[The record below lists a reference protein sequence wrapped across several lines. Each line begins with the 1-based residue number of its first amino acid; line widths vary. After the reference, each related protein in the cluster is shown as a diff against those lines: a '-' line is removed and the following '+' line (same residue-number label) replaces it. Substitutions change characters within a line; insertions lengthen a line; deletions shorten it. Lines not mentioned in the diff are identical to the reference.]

1 MKGPL
6 FIFITGMKRSAMGKA
21 REAFQRNII
30 DLFYK
35 KNPNNPTIQKDT
47 FGEVVSG
54 LLWHSGRS
62 FDNMDAKGMNL
73 TSIHWGRE
81 R

>member
-1 MKGPL
+1 ME
-6 FIFITGMKRSAMGKA
+6 KA
-21 REAFQRNII
+21 REAFQRNTI

-35 KNPNNPTIQKDT
+35 KSNPTVQKNT

-54 LLWHSGRS
+54 VLQYRGRS

-73 TSIHWGRE
+73 TNIHCC
-81 R
+81 